1 MSDVRSEG
9 KKEGTCV
16 LWGDV
21 NVIGECLSVGSGGVI
36 RLVVGGKVC
45 VGIGKVCIGKVCK

>member
-21 NVIGECLSVGSGGVI
+21 RVVGECLCVGSGGVI
-36 RLVVGGKVC
+36 RSVVDGKVC
-45 VGIGKVCIGKVCK
+45 VGIGKVCK